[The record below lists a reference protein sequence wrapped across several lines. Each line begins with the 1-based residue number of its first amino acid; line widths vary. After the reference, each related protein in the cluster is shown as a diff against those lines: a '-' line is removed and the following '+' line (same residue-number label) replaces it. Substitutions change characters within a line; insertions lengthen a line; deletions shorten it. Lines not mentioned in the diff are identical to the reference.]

1 MMPLNGIEITGSALG
16 FTQAGVAVAVILCAV
31 VPAIVSVLEAFTRRK
46 TSMKL
51 AIGEFIAALLLFGA
65 SAGVLRD
72 SVHAHIVGTGDGRV
86 LAVRASAASATTE
99 VVE

>member
-1 MMPLNGIEITGSALG
+1 MTHLNGIEITGSALG
-16 FTQAGVAVAVILCAV
+16 FTQAAIALAVILLAV
-31 VPAIVSVLEAFTRRK
+31 VPAIVSVLQAVTGRK
-46 TSMKL
+46 TSMKF

-86 LAVRASAASATTE
+86 LAVRASATTE
-99 VVE
+99 IVE

>member
-1 MMPLNGIEITGSALG
+1 MLPLSGIEITGSAPG
-16 FTQAGVAVAVILCAV
+16 FTQAGIAVAVILCAV
-31 VPAIVSVLEAFTRRK
+31 VPAVVSVLEGFTARK
-46 TSMKL
+46 ASVKL
-51 AIGEFIAALLLFGA
+51 LIGELIAAILLFGA

-86 LAVRASAASATTE
+86 LAVTASVTTE

>member
-1 MMPLNGIEITGSALG
+1 MVPLSGIEITGSALG
-16 FTQAGVAVAVILCAV
+16 FTQAGIAVAVILLAV
-31 VPAIVSVLEAFTRRK
+31 VPATVSVLEGFTGRK
-46 TSMKL
+46 TSVKL
-51 AIGEFIAALLLFGA
+51 LIGELIAAILLFGA

-86 LAVRASAASATTE
+86 LAVRASATTE